1 MCVLTNSKDRLVYVT
16 WHKEDHDLMVAKCAV
31 SNFQD
36 YKDLLLRTLKGVQN
50 STFKAAADKHGF
62 ETADQF
68 DSWMFTLAKLF
79 FSEECIN
86 HQNECLRSARKL
98 SDNAMQEFVS
108 SMLNLQGKTCYM
120 KVHPEQ
126 KVSVWKDSENVRIA
140 HNIRP

>member
-79 FSEECIN
+79 FSEERVN
-86 HQNECLRSARKL
+86 HQTEHLRSARKPL
-98 SDNAMQEFVS
+98 HDTMKEFAS
-108 SMLNLQGKTCYM
+108 SKLNLQSKMCYM

-126 KVSVWKDSENVRIA
+126 EVPV
-140 HNIRP
+140 